1 MSRARILIVEDDV
14 NLLEGVQTVL
24 ELDGYSVIC
33 ADNGANALNVLRSER
48 ELPDL
53 IVSDIMMPHMD
64 GIQLLREVRKEPA
77 WVSIPFIFLTARS
90 EKTDVRRGKQL
101 GVDDYLIKP
110 FDADDL
116 LIAVESR
123 LNRQKAIDEAQA
135 GEMSDLKRRILTILN
150 HEFRTPLTFVVAYAD
165 MLNNQES
172 YDLSDEEML
181 SFLKGVNTGANRLR
195 RLIENFIQLVEME
208 TGDAQRTFE
217 IRRAP
222 ISNLDVIFREVC
234 KTVFNGTDDRPC
246 QIEID
251 PGIPPFMGDETYLT
265 LALIQLVDN
274 AIKFSPEGTPIVL
287 GARADG
293 DQIRLW
299 VQDHGRGISP
309 EEQAHIWDM
318 FYQVDRP
325 VYEDQGAG
333 SGLAIARGIVQ
344 MHGGTIEVHSEP
356 EVGSTFTIVL
366 PAILY

>member
-1 MSRARILIVEDDV
+1 MARARILIVEDDI

-24 ELDGYSVIC
+24 ELDGYSVVC
-33 ADNGANALNVLRSER
+33 AENGASALQVLRSER

-77 WVSIPFIFLTARS
+77 WVSIPFIFLSARS
-90 EKTDVRRGKQL
+90 EKADIRRGKQL
-101 GVDDYLIKP
+101 GVDDYLVKP

-135 GEMSDLKRRILTILN
+135 GEMSELKRRILTILN

-208 TGDAQRTFE
+208 TGDAKRTYE

-234 KTVFNGTDDRPC
+234 QTVLDGSDERPC
-246 QIEID
+246 QFEIEPD
-251 PGIPPFMGDETYLT
+251 IPPFMGDETYLT
-265 LALIQLVDN
+265 LALVQLVDN
-274 AIKFSPEGTPIVL
+274 AVKFSAPDAPIIL

-293 DQIRLW
+293 DQVKLW
-299 VQDHGRGISP
+299 VQDRGRGISP
-309 EEQAHIWDM
+309 EEQAHIWDI

-333 SGLAIARGIVQ
+333 SGLAIVRGIIQ
-344 MHGGTIEVHSEP
+344 MHGGTVELESQTG
-356 EVGSTFTIVL
+356 VGSTFTIAL